1 MSRAMKPRRRLPAPP
16 QLAHLLA
23 EGSLALFLDFDGTL
37 VEIAEGP
44 DAIAVPNGLADRLQ
58 RLANRLDGR
67 LALVS
72 GRSVDNL
79 QTFLGPLPLHLAG
92 SHGGHI
98 LSPNGAALREAEPL
112 PSPVAEAL
120 EKFARDNGVL
130 HERKPH
136 GGALHY
142 RTRPDLEAETI
153 RFAEQL
159 AVDHALSTKSGKCVI
174 ELVWPGADKGG
185 AVDLLAESA
194 PFADALQVFIGDDVT
209 DEDGF
214 AACTRR
220 GGFGIAVGE
229 RASATARYSL
239 SSVKDVHAWLEL

>member
-1 MSRAMKPRRRLPAPP
+1 MPD
-16 QLAHLLA
+16 QL
-23 EGSLALFLDFDGTL
+23 S
-37 VEIAEGP
+37 
-44 DAIAVPNGLADRLQ
+44 DRLQ

-79 QTFLGPLPLHLAG
+79 QTFLGALPLHLAG

-98 LSPNGAALREAEPL
+98 LAPNGTALRDAEPL
-112 PSPVAEAL
+112 PAPVAEAMDG
-120 EKFARDNGVL
+120 FARDNGLL
-130 HERKPH
+130 HERKSH

-142 RTRPDLEAETI
+142 RTRPEFEAETH

-185 AVDLLAESA
+185 AVDLLARRA
-194 PFADALQVFIGDDVT
+194 PFADALPVFVGDDVT

-214 AACTRR
+214 AACARR

-229 RASATARYSL
+229 RASAAARYSL